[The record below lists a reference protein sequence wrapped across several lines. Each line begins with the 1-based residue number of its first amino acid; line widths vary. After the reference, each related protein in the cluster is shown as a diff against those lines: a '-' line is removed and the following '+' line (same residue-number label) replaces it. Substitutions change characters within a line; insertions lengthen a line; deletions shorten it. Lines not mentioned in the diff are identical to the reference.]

1 MIKICDFDSI
11 RRFTQFVR
19 TDKVYLQSITDNKQY
34 GEIFADRKDAPGA
47 VLFWHYCGFA
57 YIAGEP
63 DESFL
68 SDTAAMMKAP
78 EGAHSGRLVL
88 MAGKDEPAHSEVLL
102 RSGVKT
108 DERYMFDYIGT
119 QKRFT
124 LPDSRFELKRTD
136 HSNYGALTGRIV
148 PAFSWRSE
156 AEFLENGFGFCV
168 MYEGRAAACAFSAG
182 ISDQYCDIGVET
194 AEEFRGMGLAKA
206 AAQAMTDEIIAA
218 GLIPVW
224 GCSISNAVSMKL
236 ACSVG
241 FRVKG
246 THPVYHI

>member
-1 MIKICDFDSI
+1 MIKVCADDTV
-11 RRFTQFVR
+11 RGFTEAVR
-19 TDKVYLQSITDNKQY
+19 TDKVYPQSIAENKQY
-34 GEIFADRKDAPGA
+34 GEIFADRKDAPEA

-57 YIAGEP
+57 YIAGMP

-68 SDTAAMMKAP
+68 SGIVSMMKTP
-78 EGAHSGRLVL
+78 QGAHSGRLVL
-88 MAGKDEPAHSEVLL
+88 MTGKDELAHTGVF
-102 RSGVKT
+102 RDNNVKT
-108 DERYMFDYIGT
+108 DERCTFDFTGT
-119 QKRFT
+119 DRRFE
-124 LPDSRFELKRTD
+124 LPDRRFELKRTD
-136 HSNYGALTGRIV
+136 HLNYGALTGRIV

-182 ISDQYCDIGVET
+182 ISGQYCDIGVET

-206 AAQAMTDEIIAA
+206 AAQAMTDEIIGR
-218 GLIPVW
+218 GLTPVW
-224 GCSISNAVSMKL
+224 GCSVSNTASIKL

-246 THPVYHI
+246 THPVYHL